1 MAKLYGLDNAVDFAA
16 KNLINFTSIFARS
29 AGQPL
34 DKTAIW
40 YPAHVDAEWNV
51 VAADVE
57 GAVYKTGY
65 ERAAQYAATS
75 AAYVGQELAVVSFIY
90 AEDGETVTGTKV
102 TFYGIQDDNGTLKE
116 LGAVPVGDE
125 TTIEVDTEGK
135 ISLKGIADLVFER
148 DVLGDDGEPTGDKEE
163 ITYQAL
169 LTKDGLTWVEPSK
182 TTVEGLASLI
192 AALESKAT
200 QLESKVGA
208 NTSAITAEAQAREAA
223 DEALTEAINDLA
235 KNIGDTIGEV
245 DGDTTVVGMI
255 GAALE
260 AAKKYADDND
270 SDTIY
275 DDTAVKARIKAI
287 EDDYLKT
294 ADKYDDT
301 KVKADISGHE
311 TRLGAIETALGDES
325 KGLTKALN
333 DEIAARAQGDADT
346 LAAAKAYTDNI
357 SVAIETKEGVEY
369 IVIKNVDGTEIA
381 AVDATKFVK
390 DGMLDS
396 ADYST
401 ETKKLVLTWNT
412 DAGKSATTIDLNDL
426 VNTYT
431 GSTHVLVGT
440 DGVITL
446 ADTVALKTD
455 LTALQTAF
463 NKDLEDEAKARD
475 NADKAIG
482 ERINGVVADVALKAV
497 KTEVETALAAKAD
510 KSAFDTHV
518 EAYNEFVES
527 YTADKETFATKTDL
541 ENKVDTTTYT
551 NDMAKVAKTETV
563 NSQFTSVGQR
573 IDLVEE
579 NLGKNAA
586 AVTET
591 LKDYAKTSDVETTL
605 EDYYTKSEVYT
616 KSETDLKIDA
626 KIASV
631 TGGESAADVKS
642 ALESYRD
649 ALNQEVWGADAANWT
664 TTTTEDGK
672 TKVVYE
678 PNYGKVSRI
687 DTLENKV
694 GQLESTDEAHTQSIN
709 DHSSRIGNLETGVNG
724 LQGGLSTVSGAYT
737 TLDNKVTN
745 EIAPKVAALDTAI
758 NGEAGL
764 ASTVAGHSTKL
775 SGLETK
781 DAELAGKIQAN
792 TDKFADYYTKT
803 EEDAAHKELSDAI
816 KNVDLSSRVAVS
828 DFETYKTAVSTELAK
843 KAAASEV
850 AASFETVNTEV
861 AKKADKDNVYDKT
874 TADATFVKSADFESL
889 VDARV
894 NTLIDGANSEDTIK
908 NVTNLVEFVNNNAG
922 EIAELVTD
930 VKANGTA
937 IAEHAAILEAN
948 DEAIKANASAI
959 SSLVTVVETGL
970 AAATVHTSAE
980 IEVAARTGENQSG
993 VELNIKEVN
1002 VNKLVQT
1009 ESDVLILNGGNATA

>member
-1 MAKLYGLDNAVDFAA
+1 MAKIYGHNDAVDFAA
-16 KNLINFTSIFARS
+16 KNLITFNGSFARG

-34 DKTAIW
+34 DKTAVW
-40 YPAHVDAEWNV
+40 YPKDGVSGYDRA
-51 VAADVE
+51 VA
-57 GAVYKTGY
+57 
-65 ERAAQYAATS
+65 YAATE
-75 AAYVGQELAVVSFIY
+75 AAYVGQELAVIDVAY
-90 AEDGETVTGTKV
+90 AEDGTTVVGTTVK
-102 TFYGIQDDNGTLKE
+102 FYGIQDAAGTLKE

-125 TTIEVDTEGK
+125 STITVDEDGK
-135 ISLKGIADLVFER
+135 ISLKGVDTLTFER
-148 DVLGDDGEPTGDKEE
+148 DVVGDDGEPTGSKEE
-163 ITYQAL
+163 IKYQIL
-169 LTKDGLTWVEPSK
+169 LTKNGLTWVEPSK

-192 AALESKAT
+192 SALESKTT
-200 QLESKVGA
+200 QLESKVGT
-208 NTSAITAEAQAREAA
+208 NTSAIAAEVTAREAA
-223 DEALTEAINDLA
+223 DEALTEAITDLA
-235 KNIGDTIGEV
+235 KNISDAIGEV
-245 DGDTTVVGMI
+245 EGDTTVVGMI

-301 KVKADISGHE
+301 KVKADIAGHE
-311 TRLGAIETALGDES
+311 TRLGAIETAIGDES

-357 SVAIETKEGVEY
+357 SVAIETKENVEY

-412 DAGKSATTIDLNDL
+412 DAGKSATEIDLNDL
-426 VNTYT
+426 VNTYI
-431 GSTHVLVGT
+431 GSDHIIVGT
-440 DGVITL
+440 DGKISIT
-446 ADTVALKTD
+446 DDVALESD
-455 LTALQTAF
+455 LTALETAF
-463 NKDLEDEAKARD
+463 EKAIEDEAKARD
-475 NADKAIG
+475 DADKAIG
-482 ERINGVVADVALKAV
+482 ERIDGVVADVALKAV
-497 KTEVETALAAKAD
+497 KTDVETALAAKAD

-518 EAYNEFVES
+518 EAYGEFVEG

-591 LKDYAKTSDVETTL
+591 LKDYAKTSDVETAL

-678 PNYGKVSRI
+678 PNYSKVSRI

-694 GQLESTDEAHTQSIN
+694 GQLESADEAHTKSIN
-709 DHSSRIGNLETGVNG
+709 DHSSRIGTLETGVNG
-724 LQGGLSTVSGAYT
+724 LQDGLSTVSGAYT

-792 TDKFADYYTKT
+792 TDKFADYYTKS
-803 EEDAAHKELSDAI
+803 EEDAAHKDLSDAI

-843 KAAASEV
+843 KAVASEV

-861 AKKADKDNVYDKT
+861 AKKADKDSVYDKT

-894 NTLIDGANSEDTIK
+894 NTLIDGANSADTIT
-908 NVTNLVEFVNNNAG
+908 NVTNLIEFVNNNAG
-922 EIAELVTD
+922 TVAQLVTD
-930 VKANGTA
+930 VKANGDA
-937 IAEHAAILEAN
+937 LEAQAALIEAN
-948 DEAIKANASAI
+948 DTAIKANASAI

-970 AAATVHTSAE
+970 AAATVHTSTE